1 MTRAIFVLKAQK
13 DYPEHDIKKGDS
25 YYWWKFRFGG
35 KHYSKTPPKPS
46 QLTQSGFKQSLY
58 DIEERI
64 QGVTVDDDLEA
75 FIEDMKGELESLR
88 DECQSSLDNMPEHLQ
103 ESSSSGEMLTN
114 RVESLDS
121 MIDEFGSIDAT
132 DTDVDEDDIKETTKE
147 ENPQNEGESDEDYS
161 ARIEE
166 LATEIIEEET
176 NNRKEEIL
184 GSIQDICYNGD

>member
-64 QGVTVDDDLEA
+64 RGVTVDDDLEA